1 MLPLTSK
8 HAPPTMAT
16 TTATKTAPFSAA
28 EWGGL
33 KRLASTVHRWN
44 EDESNGA
51 IQWEGD
57 NEETPRR
64 YYLDDHGTYTK
75 PGPVIVDRE
84 SRALESAR
92 KIASKHGLSIYHY
105 SDPRGPVL
113 YIYSVHDLKGRNIHE
128 CLLSVARPIV

>member
-1 MLPLTSK
+1 
-8 HAPPTMAT
+8 MAT

-28 EWGGL
+28 EWGSL

-64 YYLDDHGTYTK
+64 YYLDDYGTYTK
-75 PGPVIVDRE
+75 PGPVIVDKE
-84 SRALESAR
+84 SKALESAR
-92 KIASKHGLSIYHY
+92 KIASKHGLSIYHQT
-105 SDPRGPVL
+105 DPRGIAL
-113 YIYSVHDLKGRNIHE
+113 YVYNAAEAKGRIDE
-128 CLLSVARPIV
+128 LYSSIGKPVC

>member
-1 MLPLTSK
+1 
-8 HAPPTMAT
+8 MAT

-28 EWGGL
+28 EWGRL
-33 KRLASTVHRWN
+33 KRLAKIVHKWN
-44 EDESNGA
+44 EDECNGA
-51 IQWEGD
+51 IQWHGD
-57 NEETPRR
+57 NEETPKR
-64 YYLDDHGTYTK
+64 YFQDRYGCFTI
-75 PGPVIVDRE
+75 PGPTIQNKERQ
-84 SRALESAR
+84 SIESAR

>member
-1 MLPLTSK
+1 
-8 HAPPTMAT
+8 MAT

-28 EWGGL
+28 EWARL
-33 KRLASTVHRWN
+33 KRLASIIHQWN
-44 EDESNGA
+44 EDECSGA

-57 NEETPRR
+57 NEEIPRR
-64 YYLDDHGTYTK
+64 YYLDDCGTYTR
-75 PGPVIVDRE
+75 PGPTIVDKE
-84 SRALESAR
+84 KQSLESAR
-92 KIASKHGLSIYHY
+92 KIASKRGLSIYHY